1 MNKEQDA
8 AAATAHPALH
18 SQVMISQV
26 GLRNQ
31 KPAVVISI
39 AANSAQ
45 SVRLKNRLP
54 ISGPLHA
61 NH

>member
-1 MNKEQDA
+1 
-8 AAATAHPALH
+8 
-18 SQVMISQV
+18 MISQV

>member
-1 MNKEQDA
+1 MKREQDA
-8 AAATAHPALH
+8 AVATADLALH

-26 GLRNQ
+26 GLRNH
-31 KPAVVISI
+31 KPAVVIGI